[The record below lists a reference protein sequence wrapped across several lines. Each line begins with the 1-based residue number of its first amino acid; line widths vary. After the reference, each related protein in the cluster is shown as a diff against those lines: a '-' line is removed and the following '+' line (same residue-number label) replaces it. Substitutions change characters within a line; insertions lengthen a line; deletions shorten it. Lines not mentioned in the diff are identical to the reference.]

1 MKKKVFSALKVL
13 FFLGVGFFFIWLFL
27 RNLSPEQKSEIII
40 SLRQA
45 NYWWIIAAMVV
56 GVISHGIRARRW
68 MILMEPL
75 GYKPRY
81 INVFFAV
88 FVGYFANL
96 ALPRLGEVSRCGV
109 LTRYEKVP
117 FNKSFGTVI
126 TERALDML
134 LFLFLFLVNLVL
146 QFSLLRYYID
156 EKVYKPLSSKVET
169 AGNHNSGG
177 IYIFGGIVILSVIF
191 YVFRERFYH
200 LKFVIKIRDMVRGF
214 LEGMKSLL
222 IIKRP
227 FEFIFLT
234 VLIWVCYFLMTFL
247 VFFSLPATSGLG
259 FNASLAVL
267 VFGTIGI
274 ILVQGGIGVYPAIV
288 AETLFIYHISST
300 TGYAMGWL
308 LWSSQTLLIV
318 IVGSISLF
326 LLHIVNKKPDEP
338 LRTDNQTDIHQRS
351 A

>member
-1 MKKKVFSALKVL
+1 LKKNIASALKVL
-13 FFLGVGFFFIWLFL
+13 FFLGLGIFFIWLFL
-27 RNLSPEQKSEIII
+27 RNLTPEQKQEIIV
-40 SLRQA
+40 SLRHA
-45 NYWWIIAAMVV
+45 NYWWIIAAMFV
-56 GVISHGIRARRW
+56 GILSHAIRARRW

-88 FVGYFANL
+88 FIGYFANL

-126 TERALDML
+126 TERALDMGVFL
-134 LFLFLFLVNLVL
+134 LLFLVNLVA
-146 QFSLLRYYID
+146 QASLLQYYIE
-156 EKVYKPLSSKVET
+156 EKVYKPFANKVES
-169 AGNHNSGG
+169 AGNKSPVW
-177 IYIFGGIVILSVIF
+177 IYVLAALAVLAVVFYIF
-191 YVFRERFYH
+191 RQRFYH
-200 LKFVIKIRDMVRGF
+200 LKFVVKIRDMILGF

-222 IIKRP
+222 MIKRP
-227 FEFIFLT
+227 FEFALHTF
-234 VLIWVCYFLMTFL
+234 LIWFCYFLMTYL

-259 FNASLAVL
+259 LGAGLAVL
-267 VFGTIGI
+267 VFGSIGI

-288 AETLFIYHISST
+288 AETLFIYHILNT

-308 LWSSQTLLIV
+308 LWSCQTLLIV

-326 LLHIVNKKPDEP
+326 LLHVVNKKNYEP
-338 LRTDNQTDIHQRS
+338 VGDTKQTDI
-351 A
+351 